1 MMNDLFIIVD
11 KVDQS
16 YTKQPNAILRDPDLT
31 DAAVRVLCFLLSISK
46 EFNPTI
52 KKIAKT
58 LHMSEKKVQRALT
71 LLKNTGYISISR
83 VKNGSLYGGMKWQVS
98 HFHGHFNPIREDNSE
113 IIQETTD
120 KNDHIYVDKNDWV
133 ENDQIC
139 MDKNDQ
145 IHMDKNDIVENVPIQ
160 QDKINYV
167 ENDHISQ
174 LPIGQQTTDVN
185 YQGQLPEYQLPLL
198 QQTAQAP
205 DVEEVFQRSSSGSF
219 SSESSSEANA
229 SPLQGKKPGQGE
241 QVISQTEYLYQQLR
255 NKYPPHR
262 LGDYADG
269 FKAFQSIPDI
279 ATVYPEIVRGLESWK
294 QSESWSNEDGR
305 YVPGLVKF
313 LNERKWKIPPTWNN
327 SASGT
332 NNYANSDARKAVAEK
347 WHQLETQSYIT
358 DSIGD

>member
-1 MMNDLFIIVD
+1 MNKNYHQILNV
-11 KVDQS
+11 KRGW
-16 YTKQPNAILRDPDLT
+16 TKIPNAIRHDKNLT
-31 DAAVRVLCFLLSISK
+31 SDAKVVIEELLSVTGDFHISESGLAGSLNISLERVK
-46 EFNPTI
+46 KAIRLLKSEGYIQLKRI
-52 KKIAKT
+52 KKGTQFIGCEWQISDTAGTFQKLNSHQT
-58 LHMSEKKVQRALT
+58 ENPSNGNPSDGNPSEWKSGRMETQSNGNTPIYQITEGYEVINTTNNQKPMDEHTEKNQLLHHQ
-71 LLKNTGYISISR
+71 
-83 VKNGSLYGGMKWQVS
+83 
-98 HFHGHFNPIREDNSE
+98 
-113 IIQETTD
+113 
-120 KNDHIYVDKNDWV
+120 
-133 ENDQIC
+133 
-139 MDKNDQ
+139 
-145 IHMDKNDIVENVPIQ
+145 
-160 QDKINYV
+160 
-167 ENDHISQ
+167 
-174 LPIGQQTTDVN
+174 
-185 YQGQLPEYQLPLL
+185 
-198 QQTAQAP
+198 AQAL
-205 DVEEVFQRSSSGSF
+205 EEVDEGFSGVSSSGSF

-269 FKAFQSIPDI
+269 FKAFQSIPGI

-313 LNERKWKIPPTWNN
+313 LNERKWKIPPTWSN